1 MPIFN
6 RPLQALCGAVLILW
20 SGALYSQDDTVPGL
34 LWVQYHSTDFQRI
47 SDASIDTCVNMNV
60 GTAFRDFSRLWI
72 GMIRSPVDAPVTI
85 EAEADNG
92 LRLFIG
98 D

>member
-1 MPIFN
+1 
-6 RPLQALCGAVLILW
+6 
-20 SGALYSQDDTVPGL
+20 
-34 LWVQYHSTDFQRI
+34 
-47 SDASIDTCVNMNV
+47 MNV

-72 GMIRSPVDAPVTI
+72 GMIRSPADAPVTL

-98 D
+98 DQTVIDGWTPGGERQGTVTIAKDSLLRFRL